1 MPSTRAKVE
10 ILMSGE
16 WLYGSVNRGEF
27 AKAIAPDAKR
37 TFKFTRWHR
46 RGGASVAI
54 IRGWLVEG
62 WDWETP
68 PVPAK
73 RKASTKP
80 RRVESAKNGNGMV
93 DIASVKS
100 LSKEGR
106 VCLNED
112 LSGIPDET
120 RSILCIAADVNSVD
134 ELTPASLPAFREALA
149 AYEAGVRA

>member
-1 MPSTRAKVE
+1 MTTHAKVE

-46 RGGASVAI
+46 RGGASVAV

-68 PVPAK
+68 RAPVK
-73 RKASTKP
+73 RKARTKP
-80 RRVESAKNGNGMV
+80 TTRIIRGANEYSGSAPLTEAQNT
-93 DIASVKS
+93 D
-100 LSKEGR
+100 L
-106 VCLNED
+106 LNAID
-112 LSGIPDET
+112 GLDPNAVAM
-120 RSILCIAADVNSVD
+120 LCIAANVISVD
-134 ELTPASLPAFREALA
+134 YLTQATLPVFREALA
-149 AYEAGVRA
+149 AYCVVRA

>member
-1 MPSTRAKVE
+1 MSTRAKVE

-27 AKAIAPDAKR
+27 AKAIAPEAKR

-68 PVPAK
+68 PAPAER
-73 RKASTKP
+73 RKAARKTAQTGALADIS
-80 RRVESAKNGNGMV
+80 V
-93 DIASVKS
+93 DTIVNAP
-100 LSKEGR
+100 LTAEQR

-112 LSGIPDET
+112 VAGIREEPLAM
-120 RSILCIAADVNSVD
+120 LCIAANVNSVD
-134 ELTPASLPAFREALA
+134 DLTQGTLPAFCEALA
-149 AYEAGVRA
+149 AYGAGVRA